1 VQAVLRRTNET
12 TSGNDVK
19 SVEQGLD
26 RGIVIVGINTRLRIA
41 LILGLVIT
49 ITGCGNDGLDDL
61 RSFVKNE
68 HKNRKPRVEPL
79 PEIKIPP
86 SFAYPASDKA
96 DPFSAANLSPKST
109 QAKTQK
115 SLPLYLL
122 TRRKGPL
129 EAYPLDALKM
139 VGTLERK
146 NEIWVVIKAPDGSMH
161 RAKPGDYMGKNYGM
175 ITKITE
181 NKVSLVEKVQNA
193 IGDWVDRQAAISIS
207 E

>member
-1 VQAVLRRTNET
+1 VN
-12 TSGNDVK
+12 
-19 SVEQGLD
+19 
-26 RGIVIVGINTRLRIA
+26 RGMNNKLRIT
-41 LILGLVIT
+41 LVLGLVIT
-49 ITGCGNDGLDDL
+49 IAGCGSDGLDDL

-96 DPFSAANLSPKST
+96 DPFSSANLAPKST
-109 QAKTQK
+109 RSKTKK

-139 VGTLERK
+139 VGTLQRK
-146 NEIWVVIKAPDGSMH
+146 KDIWVVIKAPDGSMH

-175 ITKITE
+175 ITTITE

-193 IGDWVDRQAAISIS
+193 IGDWIDRQAAISIS

>member
-1 VQAVLRRTNET
+1 M
-12 TSGNDVK
+12 
-19 SVEQGLD
+19 
-26 RGIVIVGINTRLRIA
+26 NTKLRIT
-41 LILGLVIT
+41 LVLGLVIT
-49 ITGCGNDGLDDL
+49 IAGCGNDGLDDL
-61 RSFVKNE
+61 RTFVKNE
-68 HKNRKPRVEPL
+68 HKNRKPRV
-79 PEIKIPP
+79 EIKIPP

-96 DPFSAANLSPKST
+96 DPFSVANLSPKT
-109 QAKTQK
+109 TRNTTKK

-139 VGTLERK
+139 VGTLQRK

-175 ITKITE
+175 ITKITDE
-181 NKVSLVEKVQNA
+181 KVSLVEKVQNA
-193 IGDWVDRQAAISIS
+193 IGDWIDRQAAISIS

>member
-1 VQAVLRRTNET
+1 MLRRTNET
-12 TSGNDVK
+12 TSGDDAK

-109 QAKTQK
+109 KAKTQK

-181 NKVSLVEKVQNA
+181 NKVSLIEKVQNA

>member
-1 VQAVLRRTNET
+1 V
-12 TSGNDVK
+12 DVIE
-19 SVEQGLD
+19 SM
-26 RGIVIVGINTRLRIA
+26 NTRKRIA
-41 LILGLVIT
+41 LVLGLVIS
-49 ITGCGNDGLDDL
+49 IAGCGNDGLDDL

-96 DPFSAANLSPKST
+96 DPFSSANLSPKT
-109 QAKTQK
+109 TRNKTKK

-139 VGTLERK
+139 VGTLQRK

-181 NKVSLVEKVQNA
+181 NKVSLVEKIQNA

>member
-1 VQAVLRRTNET
+1 MR
-12 TSGNDVK
+12 K
-19 SVEQGLD
+19 H
-26 RGIVIVGINTRLRIA
+26 TRLV
-41 LILGLVIT
+41 LLLGLVIT
-49 ITGCGNDGLDDL
+49 ITGCGSDGLDDL

-86 SFAYPASDKA
+86 SFSYSASNKS
-96 DPFSAANLSPKST
+96 DPFSITNLRPKST
-109 QAKTQK
+109 TSKAKK
-115 SLPLYLL
+115 SLPLYLV

-146 NEIWVVIKAPDGSMH
+146 KEIWVVIKAPDGSMH

-175 ITKITE
+175 ITNITDD
-181 NKVSLVEKVQNA
+181 KVSLVEKVQNA